1 MSRRDDM
8 GGIEPVTIDGKGHR
22 FLIIEAP
29 YYDDVAA
36 ALIEGAIAEFDAVA
50 SRIGCE
56 SHTSVP
62 DPGGS
67 STRQLPQG
75 SGLCGTTL
83 MIVASSWRV
92 TSPMSICAMVSESMT
107 SMM

>member
-36 ALIEGAIAEFDAVA
+36 ALIEGRD
-50 SRIGCE
+50 C
-56 SHTSVP
+56 
-62 DPGGS
+62 
-67 STRQLPQG
+67 
-75 SGLCGTTL
+75 
-83 MIVASSWRV
+83 
-92 TSPMSICAMVSESMT
+92 
-107 SMM
+107 